1 VKPNV
6 GGPAPAGELPGTSPL
21 AVRMTTP
28 KPVKRRMS
36 FM

>member
-6 GGPAPAGELPGTSPL
+6 GGSAPAGELPGTSPP
-21 AVRMTTP
+21 AVRIITP

>member
-1 VKPNV
+1 VRPNV
-6 GGPAPAGELPGTSPL
+6 GGSAPAGELPGTAPL
-21 AVRMTTP
+21 AVLITTP